1 MQSHDWIA
9 VVVAW
14 VVYIVAV
21 VMLQALF
28 RVFAGGTSQLAIVAS
43 TLLFI
48 VLLYPARIKLRD
60 FIDRRLRLARAR
72 RLARQHQE

>member
-1 MQSHDWIA
+1 MEAHDRIA

-28 RVFAGGTSQLAIVAS
+28 RIFAGGTSQLAVVAS
-43 TLLFI
+43 TLLFV

-60 FIDRRLRLARAR
+60 LIDRRLKQARAR